1 MRRTTRRRRHRS
13 KPQDGDGR
21 RAAPGR
27 RGGAAVGPAA
37 PPSPPSVPDRDTTG
51 SAGAARHAHPT
62 DARAPAPAPP
72 PLERHGGARGDAAAP
87 RAETLAAVRAERD
100 ALRDENKALQD
111 LLTRRNY
118 EVDFLRQQLAANGI
132 SVPDSGI
139 EVDLGSVAFGSRDYD
154 VACDAAARRL
164 LPPKLALATEDFR
177 VLSRTRRRTT
187 RWRAS

>member
-1 MRRTTRRRRHRS
+1 MDVEL
-13 KPQDGDGR
+13 PQDAA
-21 RAAPGR
+21 AAPPSE
-27 RGGAAVGPAA
+27 PAA
-37 PPSPPSVPDRDTTG
+37 PPSPPNDPDRDTTG

-62 DARAPAPAPP
+62 DARAPAPALPP
-72 PLERHGGARGDAAAP
+72 RLNGMAARADDAAAP

-132 SVPDSGI
+132 SVPDSGV

-164 LPPKLALATEDFR
+164 LPPKLALATEDFG
-177 VLSRTRRRTT
+177 VFSRKRRRTT